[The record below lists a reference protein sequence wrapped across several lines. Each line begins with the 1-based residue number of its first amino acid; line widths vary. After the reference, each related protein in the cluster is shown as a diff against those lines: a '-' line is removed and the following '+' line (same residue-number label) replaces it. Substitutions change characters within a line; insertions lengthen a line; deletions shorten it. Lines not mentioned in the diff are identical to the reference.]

1 MLGLTHPYPGRSA
14 SVQLPAEAPAARAHD
29 PHVIASAAVIEGGA
43 CHSEEGYA
51 LSALVD
57 ERKGA
62 PLMGRITDIRKQ
74 LAKELGFV
82 VPLVKVTDDLSLPG
96 NCYRIS
102 VAGVI
107 VGEDEVYP
115 NEIGRAHV

>member
-1 MLGLTHPYPGRSA
+1 MIRRPPRSTLTDTLFPYTTLFRS
-14 SVQLPAEAPAARAHD
+14 L
-29 PHVIASAAVIEGGA
+29 I
-43 CHSEEGYA
+43 
-51 LSALVD
+51 ALVD

-62 PLMGRITDIRKQ
+62 PLMGRITGIRKQ
-74 LAKELGFV
+74 LSRELGFV
-82 VPLVKVTDDLSLPG
+82 VPPVKVTDDLSLPG

-115 NEIGRAHV
+115 HEMQIGRAPV